1 MSSGD
6 QSKEGD
12 AREFY
17 EARQL
22 KQIAERWNAKAA
34 DWDRTLQDPTCHL
47 NEDDSYAR
55 FLEALTGEV
64 ARRQN
69 FCRDHGVIDVGC
81 GTGLVLASIVS
92 KFAWGL
98 GIDIS
103 PDMVRL
109 AQAKE
114 LPNSRFTI
122 GDCFQLSAHSR
133 RAGAVVSRGVLL
145 SHYGR
150 QNAAA
155 LFESLRSA
163 LAPGGFVVCDFL
175 GETAKNKFE
184 HIPMQKTYY
193 KEFEICQL
201 AGAAGFQK
209 ARVLSEPERRVQIL
223 LAE

>member
-1 MSSGD
+1 MSSGE
-6 QSKEGD
+6 QNKEGD
-12 AREFY
+12 SRDFY

-22 KQIAERWNAKAA
+22 EQIAKRWNAKAA
-34 DWDRTLQDPTCHL
+34 NWDRNLRDPTCHL

-69 FCRDHGVIDVGC
+69 FCREHGVIDVGC

-92 KFAWGL
+92 TFAWGL

-103 PDMVRL
+103 PEMVRL
-109 AQAKE
+109 AQAKDI
-114 LPNSRFTI
+114 PNARFAI
-122 GDCFQLSAHSR
+122 GDCFQLSAHAR
-133 RAGAVVSRGVLL
+133 KAGAIVSRGVLL

-155 LFESLRSA
+155 FLESLGSA

-175 GETAKNKFE
+175 SQTGKTRFE
-184 HIPMQKTYY
+184 HNATQKTYY
-193 KEFEICQL
+193 TESEICQL
-201 AGAAGFQK
+201 ASAGGFQT
-209 ARVLSEPERRVQIL
+209 ARMLNAPERRVQVL
-223 LAE
+223 LCE

>member
-1 MSSGD
+1 MSSGE
-6 QSKEGD
+6 QSKED
-12 AREFY
+12 ESRDFY

-22 KQIAERWNAKAA
+22 EQIAERWNAKAA
-34 DWDRTLQDPTCHL
+34 DWDRNLQDATCHL

-64 ARRQN
+64 GRRKD
-69 FCRDHGVIDVGC
+69 FCREHGVIDVGC

-98 GIDIS
+98 GIDLS

-109 AQAKE
+109 AQTKAI
-114 LPNSRFTI
+114 PNVRFTI
-122 GDCFQLSAHSR
+122 GDCFELSAHSR

-155 LFESLRSA
+155 LFESLHSA
-163 LAPGGFVVCDFL
+163 LAPGGFVLCDFL
-175 GETAKNKFE
+175 GETAKTKFE
-184 HIPMQKTYY
+184 HVPLQKTYY
-193 KEFEICQL
+193 TESEICQL
-201 AGAAGFQK
+201 ARAAGFQT

-223 LAE
+223 LGG